1 MMKESKVQ
9 PSLDVDGFILYNES
23 TILYNESTILYKYEN
38 LSTCKPT
45 LSCLY
50 LRLQYNNIMVL
61 SLASFTHIMKA
72 SFIGQNT

>member
-1 MMKESKVQ
+1 MMKESKVK
-9 PSLDVDGFILYNES
+9 PSLDVDGFILYKKS
-23 TILYNESTILYKYEN
+23 TILHNYEKI
-38 LSTCKPT
+38 STCKPT

-50 LRLQYNNIMVL
+50 LKLQYNNIMVL